1 MASSSRKRVVNRLPA
16 ERRISDIMR
25 AARTVFAEK
34 GYHDALI
41 SDIAE
46 RAGMVEGNI
55 YRFFTN
61 KRDLLVRVV
70 EDWFEEIIVNDDEQF
85 AGIRGV
91 WNRIR
96 FVVHQHLVTIR
107 REPSLSRLFFQELR
121 SDPAYRQ
128 TRLFE
133 LNQIYTHRMIDIV
146 REAAASGEFRTDL
159 SPALVRDMVYGCI
172 EHHTWAFLRNEGEF
186 DIDQTADSVTEI
198 VYNGLVTRH
207 DATRGF
213 DVALTR
219 LENIASR
226 LETKIHLKDAI
237 DK

>member
-1 MASSSRKRVVNRLPA
+1 
-16 ERRISDIMR
+16 MR

-207 DATRGF
+207 DATREF

-219 LENIASR
+219 LENIANR

-237 DK
+237 NK

>member
-207 DATRGF
+207 DATREF

-219 LENIASR
+219 LENIANR

-237 DK
+237 NK

>member
-146 REAAASGEFRTDL
+146 REAAASGEFRTD
-159 SPALVRDMVYGCI
+159 
-172 EHHTWAFLRNEGEF
+172 
-186 DIDQTADSVTEI
+186 QTADSVTEI

-207 DATRGF
+207 DATREF

-219 LENIASR
+219 LENIANR

-237 DK
+237 NK